1 MPNMSVDMDLLAI
14 HLKNKMDSEQLS
26 VRSAAGKIGFGAA
39 TLSRLLQGTNSDSVP
54 DLKNVNKAAAWVG
67 MTVADVSTRSSEKPS
82 TIADVEVHLRALP
95 GLHSSDVEV
104 LVAMVKAGYKHAAEL
119 RAKKD
124 S

>member
-54 DLKNVNKAAAWVG
+54 DLKNVNKAAAWGWNDRCRCFDEVFREAFNHRG
-67 MTVADVSTRSSEKPS
+67 CGSPS
-82 TIADVEVHLRALP
+82 ACASRTTFLRRG
-95 GLHSSDVEV
+95 GLGCHGEGRV
-104 LVAMVKAGYKHAAEL
+104 
-119 RAKKD
+119 
-124 S
+124 